1 MEMYK
6 MTLYWYHVDPKKYV
20 GQRFGDSASGGGVVE
35 TSLFHTVYKMVRA

>member
-6 MTLYWYHVDPKKYV
+6 MTLYWYLVDPKKYM
-20 GQRFGDSASGGGVVE
+20 GQSFGDSASGGGVVE